1 MSHFL
6 PDFLFQTAPQ
16 NTLIMTCAAA
26 ASCSSCRINYNSFP
40 RFRDE
45 GQLLTISNVTKADNG
60 KTYKCS
66 LAIGEPMPSIY
77 LTLVVHP
84 SDWEAPKTT
93 PSQQPRSV
101 DNIQNLPS
109 TGTSQDNS
117 ENIAACIELSFI
129 FTFLSFGLMAYHL
142 HFILPR

>member
-1 MSHFL
+1 M
-6 PDFLFQTAPQ
+6 
-16 NTLIMTCAAA
+16 
-26 ASCSSCRINYNSFP
+26 
-40 RFRDE
+40 
-45 GQLLTISNVTKADNG
+45 TKADNG

-66 LAIGEPMPSIY
+66 LAIGDPMPSIY

-93 PSQQPRSV
+93 PSQEPRSV

-109 TGTSQDNS
+109 TGTSQDNPDS
-117 ENIAACIELSFI
+117 SAACIETPLLY
-129 FTFLSFGLMAYHL
+129 TFLSFGLLAHHL